1 MKKTC
6 WLLPGMVAM
15 LLVVSGCSQNLVRH
29 GNGAVDQGNYHQAKT
44 YFELALEKNPND
56 FAAHRGLGQVFYNLD
71 DFARAIHHLDLAR
84 RIRPKDG
91 LAILYLGLA
100 KEAQKDFPG
109 ARAIYENYL
118 EIYPKSKIAPQIR
131 GRLLYVHNE
140 KVRQQ
145 AEQAVR
151 FESALISDTTDVMT
165 IGILPYLLTGEGVDT
180 LRPLL
185 RPLAAGFTAAMSN
198 DLNQIGSIRIVERL
212 QLKYILD
219 ELARVEAGFVAE
231 ESSPRVGRLLGA
243 DRLVNGNLGFSGM
256 DQLEVHSGAI
266 NTADSSY
273 KPAFD
278 SAEKFSEIWKLQKQN
293 TLAIID
299 TLGIPL
305 TQEERNAI
313 RKMPTE
319 SFEAF
324 LAYGSGI
331 EQLDQG
337 DYEQAH
343 EYFSQAVT
351 LDPGFEQAA
360 SLQEETE
367 LLIEGGGTI
376 EEFEDAIGDEIAAEA
391 DVGFEA
397 EEDEIYGITEEAI
410 EEVEQEVIS
419 IEGTVSV
426 KGTIR

>member
-1 MKKTC
+1 
-6 WLLPGMVAM
+6 
-15 LLVVSGCSQNLVRH
+15 
-29 GNGAVDQGNYHQAKT
+29 
-44 YFELALEKNPND
+44 
-56 FAAHRGLGQVFYNLD
+56 
-71 DFARAIHHLDLAR
+71 
-84 RIRPKDG
+84 
-91 LAILYLGLA
+91 
-100 KEAQKDFPG
+100 
-109 ARAIYENYL
+109 
-118 EIYPKSKIAPQIR
+118 
-131 GRLLYVHNE
+131 
-140 KVRQQ
+140 VRQQ

-151 FESALISDTTDVMT
+151 FESALVSDTTDAMT
-165 IGILPYLLTGEGVDT
+165 IGILPYLPAGEGVDT

-198 DLNQIGSIRIVERL
+198 DLSQISSIRLVERM

-219 ELARVEAGFVAE
+219 ELERVEAGFVAE
-231 ESSPRVGRLLGA
+231 ESSPRLGRLLGA
-243 DRLVNGNLGFSGM
+243 NHLVNGNLGFTGM
-256 DQLEVHSGAI
+256 DQLEVHSGTI
-266 NTADSSY
+266 NTTDSSY
-273 KPAFD
+273 LPAFD

-305 TQEERNAI
+305 TPAERETI
-313 RKMPTE
+313 QKMPTE

-337 DYEQAH
+337 DYQQAH
-343 EYFSQAVT
+343 EYFSQATV
-351 LDPGFEQAA
+351 LDPGFEQAV

-367 LLIEGGGTI
+367 LLIEGSGSI
-376 EEFEDAIGDEIAAEA
+376 EEFEDAVGDGIAA
-391 DVGFEA
+391 DMDTGFET
-397 EEDEIYGITEEAI
+397 EEDDVYGITEEVI